1 MTPVHILTGF
11 LGSGKT
17 TLLSRWLRDPG
28 LARTAVI
35 VNEFGEIGLDHDLIA
50 TSDEQ
55 TVQLTTGCLCC
66 SVQNDL
72 AETLRDLERRRQ
84 SGTAGFDRVVI
95 ETSGLAD
102 PAPIL
107 QTLITEG
114 DVAERFGIGQVI
126 ATVDSVT
133 GAQALARYPEARKQ
147 VLLAQRLLLTKTDLT
162 RASDLLLNALGTL
175 NRTAPVAASGSDA
188 CGPDVLLE
196 AAGDLFLPSPGS
208 GGVEPDHAHTEA
220 VSSLSLIRQD
230 PIPASAVPLFLQ
242 GLLSHLGDRLLRVKG
257 VVAIAE
263 APDTP
268 MVVHGVQHV
277 FHPPDWLDAWPSADR
292 RTRMVLI
299 GIDLPLRWPDLLLD
313 TILEEIAAI
322 QA

>member
-1 MTPVHILTGF
+1 MTPVDILTGF

-66 SVQNDL
+66 AVQNDL
-72 AETLRDLERRRQ
+72 AETLRDLDSRRRA
-84 SGTAGFDRVVI
+84 GTVAFDRVVI

-107 QTLITEG
+107 HTLMTET
-114 DVAERFGIGQVI
+114 DLAERFGIGRVV
-126 ATVDSVT
+126 ATVDALT
-133 GAQALARYPEARKQ
+133 GAEALARYPEARKQ
-147 VLLAQRLLLTKTDLT
+147 VLLSERMLLTKTDLGEPPD
-162 RASDLLLNALGTL
+162 ALLRQLGQLNP
-175 NRTAPVAASGSDA
+175 TAPITRT
-188 CGPDVLLE
+188 GPDTSGPEALM
-196 AAGDLFLPSPGS
+196 AAGDAAGFRSRLADPG
-208 GGVEPDHAHTEA
+208 HAHTEA
-220 VSSLSLIRQD
+220 VSSLSVIRD
-230 PIPASAVPLFLQ
+230 KPIPANAVPLFLE
-242 GLLSHLGDRLLRVKG
+242 GLLAHAGNRLLRVKG
-257 VVAIAE
+257 IVAVSE

-277 FHPPDWLDAWPSADR
+277 FHPPAWLDGWPSPDR
-292 RTRMVLI
+292 RTRIVLI
-299 GIDLPLRWPDLLLD
+299 GIDLPPRWPDLLLD
-313 TILEEIAAI
+313 TIVEEVASARV
-322 QA
+322 